1 MSKVIEKK
9 ILPQYIYAVING
21 EKTFELRKDDDGIEV
36 GDHVILREWTGENYT
51 GLSIEVEVTYV
62 LRNVEQYGLMN
73 GYCIFGI
80 RKVGKRATRAV

>member
-73 GYCIFGI
+73 GFCIFGI
-80 RKVGKRATRAV
+80 RKVCKER

>member
-9 ILPQYIYAVING
+9 ILPQYMYAVING
-21 EKTFELRKDDDGIEV
+21 EKTFELRKDDDEIEV

-51 GLSIEVEVTYV
+51 GLSTEVEVTYV

-73 GYCIFGI
+73 GFCIFGI
-80 RKVGKRATRAV
+80 KKVGKD

>member
-21 EKTFELRKDDDGIEV
+21 EKTFELRKDDDEIEV

-73 GYCIFGI
+73 GFCIFGI
-80 RKVGKRATRAV
+80 KKVGRAIRAI